1 MTEEYPDDVEAW
13 IELAGILEQ
22 SDVQVHQPYSGVLD
36 LAVVG
41 GTQQSFIQ
49 GDSTPRPNSLPF
61 FIIIIIIIIII
72 VIIIIDTY
80 SAISIKMVDCASH
93 PFTSIK
99 CVCWPFSTPLQTKMT
114 DFPTVLYTQL
124 VKSQPFHIPE
134 AWKRYPF
141 WAEPPRIGHFYI
153 PRLKSFFCGTCG

>member
-41 GTQQSFIQ
+41 GTQQSYVQ
-49 GDSTPRPNSLPF
+49 EDSIPTPNPLPF
-61 FIIIIIIIIII
+61 FIIIIIIIII
-72 VIIIIDTY
+72 VTY
-80 SAISIKMVDCASH
+80 SAISIKMLDCASH

-114 DFPTVLYTQL
+114 DFGGFLVL
-124 VKSQPFHIPE
+124 
-134 AWKRYPF
+134 
-141 WAEPPRIGHFYI
+141 RIT
-153 PRLKSFFCGTCG
+153 K

>member
-41 GTQQSFIQ
+41 GTQQSYIQ
-49 GDSTPRPNSLPF
+49 GDSTPTPNPLPF
-61 FIIIIIIIIII
+61 FIIIIIIII
-72 VIIIIDTY
+72 VTY
-80 SAISIKMVDCASH
+80 IAISIKMLDCASH

-114 DFPTVLYTQL
+114 DFPTLLYTQL
-124 VKSQPFHIPE
+124 VKSLPFHIPE

-141 WAEPPRIGHFYI
+141 WAEPFLY
-153 PRLKSFFCGTCG
+153 S